1 MKEQKERYVGHIVSL
16 VLGIISILTALFYY
30 ISIPTGIISII
41 MGVKTYKK
49 QGSKL
54 AKAGFVTGIVG
65 LSLTLIIYISLIFIL
80 LLQNMY

>member
-54 AKAGFVTGIVG
+54 AIAGFGTGIVG